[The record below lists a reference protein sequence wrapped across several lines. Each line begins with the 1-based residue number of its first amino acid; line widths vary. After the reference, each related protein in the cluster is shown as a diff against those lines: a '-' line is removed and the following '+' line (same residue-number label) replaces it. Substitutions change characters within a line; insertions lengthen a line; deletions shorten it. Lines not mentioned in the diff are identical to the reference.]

1 MNAES
6 DLDSNNLIMVV
17 NASKPGS
24 GWGWSIKFCSTHPL
38 KGEGANS
45 LEAQPIL
52 RLWLPP
58 SFPLPL
64 TTRIFLVKL
73 TLTHAR
79 TLTPPLPLNDPDQ
92 NNIY

>member
-58 SFPLPL
+58 LLPPPFDYPD
-64 TTRIFLVKL
+64 I

-79 TLTPPLPLNDPDQ
+79 TLTPPLPLNDPNQ